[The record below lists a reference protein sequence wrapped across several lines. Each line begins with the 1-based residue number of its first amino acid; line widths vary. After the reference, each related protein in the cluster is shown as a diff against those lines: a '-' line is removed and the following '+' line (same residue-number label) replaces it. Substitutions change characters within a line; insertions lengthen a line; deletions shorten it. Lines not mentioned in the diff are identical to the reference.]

1 MRTTRREGIK
11 KPSIVTVVH
20 IITGLETGGAEMML
34 YKLLSKM
41 DRTRFRNIVISLTG
55 LGMLGA
61 PLQQMGIEVHVLNVR
76 PGIAYVM
83 GFLRAIRLLRR
94 IRPDVLQT
102 WLYHADFLG
111 SLAGKIAAVPNIVW
125 NIRCSDMDLRHYSR
139 MTSRI
144 LRMLTWMSSVPDVVV
159 VNSEAGRLLHET
171 VGYTPRRWELI
182 PNGFDTNR
190 FQPDSHARERLLQ
203 ELSLPQDAFIIG
215 SVARFDPMKDHRNLL
230 KALQILLRTWPNIY
244 CVMVGK
250 GVAYSNTSL
259 VSTIAELGV
268 EGRVHLLGERKDI
281 ESIMGALDVF
291 VLPSAFGEGFPNVVG
306 EAMSCAV
313 PCVVTDVGDS
323 LLVVG
328 DTGKVVSPRDAN
340 SLAAALGEVVRM
352 DDSERKML
360 GGAARR
366 RVEQNYSLAQIVARY
381 ENLYD
386 GLMQHRYS
394 VVS

>member
-1 MRTTRREGIK
+1 MRSTRREEIK
-11 KPSIVTVVH
+11 RPRAITVVH

-41 DRTRFRNIVISLTG
+41 DQTRFHNIVISLAG
-55 LGMLGA
+55 LGTLGT
-61 PLQQMGIEVHVLNVR
+61 PLQQMGVEVHALNLR
-76 PGIAYVM
+76 HGISYVV
-83 GFLRAIRLLRR
+83 GFFKAIRILRH

-111 SLAGKIAAVPNIVW
+111 SLTGKIAAVPNIVW

-144 LRMLTWMSSVPDVVV
+144 LRMLTWMSRVPDVVI

-182 PNGFDTNR
+182 PNGFDTCK
-190 FQPDSHARERLLQ
+190 FQPDPHARERLLQ
-203 ELSLPQDAFIIG
+203 ELGLPQDAFIVG
-215 SVARFDPMKDHRNLL
+215 SIARFDPMKDHHNLL

-244 CVMVGK
+244 CVMVGR
-250 GVAYSNTSL
+250 GVTYSNNSL
-259 VSTIAELGV
+259 VSTIAELDV
-268 EGRVHLLGERKDI
+268 EGRVQLLGERKNV
-281 ESIMGALDVF
+281 ESIIGAFDIF

-323 LLVVG
+323 RLVVG
-328 DTGKVVSPRDAN
+328 DTGKVVSPGDPN
-340 SLAAALGEVVRM
+340 SLAEALSELIRM
-352 DDSERKML
+352 DENERKML
-360 GGAARR
+360 GDAARH
-366 RVEQNYSLAQIVARY
+366 RVVQNYSLTQIVERY
-381 ENLYD
+381 EHLYA
-386 GLMQHRYS
+386 GLI
-394 VVS
+394 